1 MLTRVRPVHFC
12 ALAATA
18 VALLCSSCGGSGATS
33 GSSGT
38 VSITVGALPVIDDVG
53 LYIAQDEGIF
63 QRDGLNVTIAPV
75 ASSAVAISEMKA
87 GKISIIGGGN
97 DVSFIQLASSNPANP
112 PFKLLSEAATCA
124 PGAFEVL
131 VLPDSGIQTPAQLQ
145 HKTIAVN
152 IPNNIQTLTIN
163 SVLQADDVS
172 TASVRYKP
180 IAFPL
185 MVAALKAHKVDA
197 ISEVEPFATQAQQA
211 AGAEPVL
218 DQCTGPTNAI
228 PLSGY
233 FAPSAWAQQHPDL
246 VQRFQQAMTQAQDI
260 ADTNR
265 AEVEKALLTYVPKL
279 SEVQA
284 ATIALDQFPT
294 ATDTVQ
300 LNRVAN
306 LMFEAGL
313 IHTSFQTSS
322 LVQG

>member
-1 MLTRVRPVHFC
+1 MLTRVRPAHFY

-33 GSSGT
+33 GGSGT
-38 VSITVGALPVIDDVG
+38 ISITVGALPVVDDVG
-53 LYIAQDEGIF
+53 MYIAQDEGIF
-63 QRDGLNVTIAPV
+63 QQDGLNVTIQSV
-75 ASSAVAISEMKA
+75 ATSAVAIPQMKS
-87 GKISIIGGGN
+87 GKIDILGGGN
-97 DVSFIQLASSNPANP
+97 DVSFIQLAASNPASP

-131 VLPDSGIQTPAQLQ
+131 VLPSSGIQTPADLE

-172 TASVRYKP
+172 SASVHYTAIP
-180 IAFPL
+180 FPQ
-185 MVAALKAHKVDA
+185 MVAALKAHKVQA

-211 AGAEPVL
+211 AGAEPIL

-233 FAPSAWAQQHPDL
+233 YAPAAWAQQNPDA
-246 VQRFQQAMTQAQDI
+246 VQRFQKAMAQAQDI

-294 ATDTVQ
+294 ATDSVQ
-300 LNRVAN
+300 LNRVSS
-306 LMFEAGL
+306 LMLEAGL
-313 IHTSFQTSS
+313 IHKSFQASS

>member
-1 MLTRVRPVHFC
+1 MLTRVRPAHFC

-38 VSITVGALPVIDDVG
+38 ASVTVGALPVIDDVG

-63 QRDGLNVTIAPV
+63 QKVGLNVTIQSV
-75 ASSAVAISEMKA
+75 ATSAVAIPKMKSGA
-87 GKISIIGGGN
+87 IDILGGGN
-97 DVSFIQLASSNPANP
+97 DVSFIQLAAGSPADP

-131 VLPDSGIQTPAQLQ
+131 VLPSSGIQTPADLE

-152 IPNNIQTLTIN
+152 IPNNVQTLTIN

-172 TASVRYKP
+172 TASVRYTAIP
-180 IAFPL
+180 FPQ
-185 MVAALKAHKVDA
+185 MVAALKAHKVQA

-211 AGAEPVL
+211 AGAEPIL
-218 DQCTGPTNAI
+218 DQCTGPTNAL

-233 FAPSAWAQQHPDL
+233 YAPSAWAAQHPDV
-246 VQRFQQAMTQAQDI
+246 VQRFQQAMAQAQDI

-265 AEVEKALLTYVPKL
+265 SEVEKALLTYVPKL

-300 LNRVAN
+300 LDRVAN
-306 LMFEAGL
+306 LMLEAGL
-313 IHTSFQTSS
+313 IHKTFQASS

>member
-1 MLTRVRPVHFC
+1 MLTRVRPAHFC

-38 VSITVGALPVIDDVG
+38 ASVTVGALPVIDDVG

-63 QRDGLNVTIAPV
+63 QKVGLNVTIQSV
-75 ASSAVAISEMKA
+75 ATSAVAIPKMKSGA
-87 GKISIIGGGN
+87 IDILGGGN
-97 DVSFIQLASSNPANP
+97 DVSFIQLAAGNPADP

-131 VLPDSGIQTPAQLQ
+131 VLPSSGIKTPADLE

-152 IPNNIQTLTIN
+152 IPNNVQTLTIN

-172 TASVRYKP
+172 TASVRYTAIP
-180 IAFPL
+180 FPQ
-185 MVAALKAHKVDA
+185 MVAALKAHKVQA

-211 AGAEPVL
+211 AGAEPIL
-218 DQCTGPTNAI
+218 DQCTGPTNAL

-233 FAPSAWAQQHPDL
+233 YAPSAWAAQHPDV
-246 VQRFQQAMTQAQDI
+246 VQRFQQAMAQAQDI

-265 AEVEKALLTYVPKL
+265 SEVEKALLTYVPKL

-300 LNRVAN
+300 LDRVAN
-306 LMFEAGL
+306 LMLEAGL
-313 IHTSFQTSS
+313 IHKTFQASS

>member
-1 MLTRVRPVHFC
+1 MLTRVRPAHFC

-18 VALLCSSCGGSGATS
+18 VALLCSSCGGSGAAS
-33 GSSGT
+33 GSPGT
-38 VSITVGALPVIDDVG
+38 ASITVGALPVIDDVG

-63 QRDGLNVTIAPV
+63 QKVGLNVTIQSV
-75 ASSAVAISEMKA
+75 ATSAVAIPKMKSGA
-87 GKISIIGGGN
+87 IDILGGGN
-97 DVSFIQLASSNPANP
+97 DVSFIQLAASNPANP

-131 VLPDSGIQTPAQLQ
+131 VLPSSGIQTPADLE

-152 IPNNIQTLTIN
+152 IPNNVQTLTIN

-172 TASVRYKP
+172 TASVRYTAIP
-180 IAFPL
+180 FGQ
-185 MVAALKAHKVDA
+185 MVAALKAHKVQA

-211 AGAEPVL
+211 AGAEPIL
-218 DQCTGPTNAI
+218 DQCTGPTNAL

-233 FAPSAWAQQHPDL
+233 YAPSAWAAQNPDI
-246 VQRFQQAMTQAQDI
+246 VQRFQQAMAQAQDI

-265 AEVEKALLTYVPKL
+265 SEVEKALLTYVPKL

-300 LNRVAN
+300 LDRVAN
-306 LMFEAGL
+306 LMLEAGL
-313 IHTSFQTSS
+313 IHKSFQTSS